1 MQWSQCRLMVG
12 TRVLVSTHPRLLQ
25 CSLWQHFDEL
35 WNEAAFS
42 LTCVGTFCCATDRHE
57 ICTDECYPSIEH
69 FLGACPRAVNAD
81 AIDAVGI
88 PSRIVEPITI
98 TAVKRPDAQAWILSL
113 LRSNWGLFATRPNF
127 PGAVSTAPMW
137 MRSAQTKTLPLLPC
151 ALLLQGWSACPM
163 SSRMTEWFGPHEPGV
178 ACCAEC
184 ASRDHV

>member
-42 LTCVGTFCCATDRHE
+42 LMCVETFCCATDRHE

-113 LRSNWGLFATRPNF
+113 LRSNWGLFCDAPQLPWRSFNCADVDEICTNKDL
-127 PGAVSTAPMW
+127 AIAALCSSSTGLERMSDELKNDRMVWAP
-137 MRSAQTKTLPLLPC
+137 
-151 ALLLQGWSACPM
+151 
-163 SSRMTEWFGPHEPGV
+163 
-178 ACCAEC
+178 
-184 ASRDHV
+184 